1 LAVLAQK
8 QSVST
13 LVFLQLGNVAMPLKL
28 ANLYVICECINLYQK
43 LSVCSRVWNHL
54 EIIVQSY
61 FLSEYVSN
69 HVETLLLNV
78 VDIKCV
84 WGQRVILERTLCAV
98 GERVIRVEH
107 SFMRSQLCW
116 LRKERVRSSRSEKL
130 VW

>member
-116 LRKERVRSSRSEKL
+116 L
-130 VW
+130 